1 MDSKSGVVVLLI
13 DLSAAF
19 DTVDHQVLLKILHD
33 DIGVRGIALK
43 RFHSFLT
50 GRSQRVQV
58 GTSRSEPLDIIFGV
72 PQGSVLGPVLFNIYS
87 RSLSS
92 VFSEAGFSSS
102 GYADDNSGL
111 RIFSSGSQEDVLTS
125 LVANCIDLVKSWMN
139 SYFLKLNESKSFE
152 VGRFIPVTCLG
163 LLLTVTWLRLWA
175 LEVKRVCHCSVSVTA
190 ACLSLQRVCHC
201 SVSVTAACLSLQR
214 VCHCSVSLTAD
225 CSVSPTAACLSLQR
239 VCHCSVSVTAACLS
253 LQRVCHCSVSLTAA
267 CLSLQRVSHC

>member
-1 MDSKSGVVVLLI
+1 MLVNDILVAMDSKSGVVVLLI

-43 RFHSFLT
+43 WFHSFLT

-125 LVANCIDLVKSWMN
+125 SVANCIDLVKSWMN

-175 LEVKRVCHCSVSVTA
+175 LEVKVY
-190 ACLSLQRVCHC
+190 
-201 SVSVTAACLSLQR
+201 
-214 VCHCSVSLTAD
+214 
-225 CSVSPTAACLSLQR
+225 
-239 VCHCSVSVTAACLS
+239 
-253 LQRVCHCSVSLTAA
+253 
-267 CLSLQRVSHC
+267 